1 MYSSLDMVRSRL
13 MHRRTDKKSD
23 IHWQVSHLKVHT
35 YADSSPRK
43 VGILLDLEHFVS
55 FVGLGILCFCSDPND
70 PSADAMEKVVR
81 WSSDLNHIMF
91 IFQCGI

>member
-1 MYSSLDMVRSRL
+1 M
-13 MHRRTDKKSD
+13 
-23 IHWQVSHLKVHT
+23 SHLKVHT

-43 VGILLDLEHFVS
+43 VSILLDLEHFVS

-91 IFQCGI
+91 IFQCGIWQQCDTTQSTEETDMEWG